1 MTGKIH
7 PPPLISHLS
16 KVKEEQLLVAEIG
29 QPRQSVGFSLLFVF
43 PFFIRLHGE
52 NINIINTAL
61 KRILGK
67 IHTTCNTFDLKKIIY
82 SVSFLKP
89 AIISYILSLRLY
101 TIQLKNKNGG
111 FCFGEIE
118 ILTIWIR
125 K

>member
-1 MTGKIH
+1 MCFL
-7 PPPLISHLS
+7 LISHLS
-16 KVKEEQLLVAEIG
+16 KVKEEQLLVAEIW

-67 IHTTCNTFDLKKIIY
+67 IHTNTFDLKKIIY
-82 SVSFLKP
+82 SVSFLEP